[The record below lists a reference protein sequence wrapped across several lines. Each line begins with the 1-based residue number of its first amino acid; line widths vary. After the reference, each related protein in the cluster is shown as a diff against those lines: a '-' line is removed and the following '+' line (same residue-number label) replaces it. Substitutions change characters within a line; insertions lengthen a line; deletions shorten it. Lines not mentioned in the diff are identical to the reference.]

1 MGKQYADL
9 TTLVFIAIEFQE
21 NDVYYIKFITIIDMG
36 ARSKSPVGTA
46 FAFSRPKREA
56 LTLSN
61 TSLLLEYTSRVF
73 LNSLQE

>member
-1 MGKQYADL
+1 MGKQYVHQN
-9 TTLVFIAIEFQE
+9 TLVFATIEFQQ
-21 NDVYYIKFITIIDMG
+21 NDLYYNEFIIIIDMG